1 MNELKQVALQSMQT
15 TSHEI
20 KYQKQSIESTVRAY
34 REKTKGDV
42 WTEMLEWWDF
52 IRELESSIHDI
63 RDNLIRYHDMH
74 RVVQFINEHEG
85 KDLQ

>member
-20 KYQKQSIESTVRAY
+20 KYQKQVIESIVRAY

-74 RVVQFINEHEG
+74 RVVKFINEHEG